1 MASPSVGSFD
11 ELADL
16 YDRFRTGYSPEL
28 FDAIGEYGL
37 AADATVLDVACGT
50 GLVADALAN
59 RGYRVTGI
67 DVSVPMLERA
77 RRRVPAAT
85 FVAGDAENIPFAAA
99 SFDAAT
105 SGQAFHWFDRAKA
118 LGEIMRVVRPG
129 GVVAIWW
136 KELMRGDAVR
146 LVREEVA
153 HELGMTALRPILAD
167 EFDAFE
173 ASALVDRRLRVIPWI
188 VTMTVASFIGY
199 EGSRARARAAYGDHL
214 DEYLALL
221 GARLGPPDTPLSL
234 SYLHLLYLGRVPASR
249 GGEGPP
255 TASGSRGGEGPPT
268 ASGSR
273 GGEGPPTAPEA
284 QA

>member
-1 MASPSVGSFD
+1 VASPSLGSFD
-11 ELADL
+11 ALADL

-28 FDAIGEYGL
+28 FDAIADYGL
-37 AADATVLDVACGT
+37 STGASVLDVACGT
-50 GLVADALAN
+50 GLVSDTLAN

-85 FVAGDAENIPFAAA
+85 FVTGDAEKIPFAAA

-118 LGEIMRVVRPG
+118 LGEMMRVVRPG
-129 GVVAIWW
+129 GVIAIWW

-153 HELGMTALRPILAD
+153 HELGMTALRPIMAD
-167 EFDAFE
+167 EFDAFD
-173 ASALVDRRLRVIPWI
+173 ASSLVDRRLRVIPWI

-199 EGSRARARAAYGDHL
+199 EGSRARARSAYGDQL
-214 DEYLALL
+214 DAYLSLL
-221 GARLGPPDTPLSL
+221 ETRLGPPETPLSL
-234 SYLHLLYLGRVPASR
+234 GYLHLLYLGRVP
-249 GGEGPP
+249 EGRAEVSP
-255 TASGSRGGEGPPT
+255 TATSPRSG
-268 ASGSR
+268 A
-273 GGEGPPTAPEA
+273 
-284 QA
+284 